1 VSSQSFTKDFRRFF
15 LRGLA
20 ALGPTLLT
28 IAILIWAY
36 QLVNTYVGQPITH
49 GLKRICRWVSAEPA
63 PGFVDVEN
71 DPLLYGTP
79 IDEWN
84 ANGDRL
90 TIEYKFIHNKG
101 LSKEADLGVVSSS
114 DRRKRRH
121 AEELRNRALWDLAFR
136 KYKLNLLG
144 FLIAII
150 LVYFT
155 GYFLASFIGRTSW
168 RAAEGLLYR
177 IPLIRAIY
185 PHVKQVTDFLL
196 SERQVEFSGVVAVQY
211 PRRGLWSLGLSTGA
225 PIDFVQ
231 ERSGDELVTVFIPS
245 SPTPVTGYVIQV
257 PRRDTIEL
265 AMSVDEALRFTISGG
280 VIKPGVLIGGTR
292 QGRQR
297 VHEPRA
303 ADRT

>member
-1 VSSQSFTKDFRRFF
+1 MTVQNFTTDFRRFF

-28 IAILIWAY
+28 IAILVWAY
-36 QLVNTYVGQPITH
+36 QLVNNYVGQPITQ
-49 GLKRICRWVSAEPA
+49 GLKTICGWVSAKPA
-63 PGFVDVEN
+63 PGFVDIDN
-71 DPLLYGTP
+71 DPLVYGTP

-84 ANGDRL
+84 ENGDRL
-90 TIEYKFIHNKG
+90 TTEYKFIHNKG
-101 LSKEADLGVVSSS
+101 LQNRPSDASLSGADS
-114 DRRKRRH
+114 RKRRH

-150 LVYFT
+150 LVYFM

-211 PRRGLWSLGLSTGA
+211 PRKGIWSLGLSTGA
-225 PIDFVQ
+225 PIGRVQ
-231 ERSGDELVTVFIPS
+231 EESADELVTVFIPS
-245 SPTPVTGYVIQV
+245 SPTPVTGYVVQV
-257 PRRDTIEL
+257 PRADTIKL
-265 AMSVDEALRFTISGG
+265 SISVDEALRFTISGG
-280 VIKPGVLIGGTR
+280 VIKPGALIPGA
-292 QGRQR
+292 
-297 VHEPRA
+297 PP
-303 ADRT
+303 DRR

>member
-1 VSSQSFTKDFRRFF
+1 MAVQNFTNDFRRFF

-28 IAILIWAY
+28 IAILVWAY
-36 QLVNTYVGQPITH
+36 QLVNTYVGQPITQ
-49 GLKRICRWVSAEPA
+49 GLETICGWVSARPA
-63 PGFVDVEN
+63 PGFVDIDN

-101 LSKEADLGVVSSS
+101 LQNHPSDATLSGADS
-114 DRRKRRH
+114 RKRRH

-150 LVYFT
+150 LVYFM

-211 PRRGLWSLGLSTGA
+211 PRKGIWSLGLSTGA
-225 PIDFVQ
+225 PIDSVQ
-231 ERSGDELVTVFIPS
+231 EGSADELVTVFIPS
-245 SPTPVTGYVIQV
+245 SPTPVTGYVVQV
-257 PRRDTIEL
+257 PRTDTIEL
-265 AMSVDEALRFTISGG
+265 SISVDEALRFTISGG
-280 VIKPGVLIGGTR
+280 VIKPGALIPGA
-292 QGRQR
+292 
-297 VHEPRA
+297 PP
-303 ADRT
+303 DRR